1 VTHPNRRR
9 RVILCASAVLTAAAI
24 WGIVSV
30 TAKSTPVANGKPTSS
45 TAAPSTATTA
55 KTATTS
61 KSTKT
66 ATQQTTIP
74 AVPVATSAEVPS
86 NVYSETSKLQP
97 AIAGDPARVYVPSG
111 LANTLTVIDQRT
123 RKVLSTFRPG
133 SNPQHV
139 VPSYDLRTL
148 WILNNKGNS
157 VVPITAATGSVG
169 GAIPVSDPY
178 NLYFTPDGKSAIVVA
193 EKFAR
198 LDFRDPQT
206 MKPQSSLAVRGC
218 TGINHADFSPDGSYM
233 IATCEFAGKVAKID
247 MLQRKVVGLLAL
259 QPPVHTAADHMTMT
273 SMPQDIRLAPDG
285 KRFFVAD
292 MAGGGL
298 HILDGDSFTEIGFIP
313 TGVGTH
319 GITPSHDGTK
329 FYVSNR
335 GSATTAARP
344 KGPGSVSVV
353 DVATDK
359 VIATWPVPGGGS
371 PDMGNLTADGK
382 ELWLSGRY
390 DAEVYAFDTSTG
402 LLLARIPVATGP
414 HGLTV
419 WPQAGRYSL
428 GHTGNMR

>member
-1 VTHPNRRR
+1 
-9 RVILCASAVLTAAAI
+9 
-24 WGIVSV
+24 
-30 TAKSTPVANGKPTSS
+30 
-45 TAAPSTATTA
+45 
-55 KTATTS
+55 
-61 KSTKT
+61 
-66 ATQQTTIP
+66 
-74 AVPVATSAEVPS
+74 
-86 NVYSETSKLQP
+86 VYSETSKLQP
-97 AIAGDPARVYVPSG
+97 GIAGDPARVYVPSG
-111 LANTLTVIDQRT
+111 LANTLTVIDQQS

-157 VVPITAATGSVG
+157 VVPITAATGEVG
-169 GAIPVSDPY
+169 RPIPVSDPY
-178 NLYFTPDGKSAIVVA
+178 NLYFTPDGKTAIVVA

-198 LDFRDPQT
+198 LDFRDPHT
-206 MKPQSSLAVRGC
+206 MKPDSSLAVRGC
-218 TGINHADFSPDGSYM
+218 TGINHADFSVDGSYM
-233 IATCEFAGKVAKID
+233 IVTCEFAGKVAKID
-247 MLQRKVVGLLAL
+247 LVQRKVVGLLAL
-259 QPPVHTAADHMTMT
+259 QPPMDTAADHMSMT

-298 HILDGDSFTEIGFIP
+298 HILDGESFTEIGFIP
-313 TGVGTH
+313 TGIGAH
-319 GITPSHDGTK
+319 GITPSHDGTRL
-329 FYVSNR
+329 YVANR

-359 VIATWPVPGGGS
+359 VIGTWPVPGGGS

>member
-1 VTHPNRRR
+1 
-9 RVILCASAVLTAAAI
+9 
-24 WGIVSV
+24 
-30 TAKSTPVANGKPTSS
+30 
-45 TAAPSTATTA
+45 
-55 KTATTS
+55 
-61 KSTKT
+61 
-66 ATQQTTIP
+66 
-74 AVPVATSAEVPS
+74 
-86 NVYSETSKLQP
+86 
-97 AIAGDPARVYVPSG
+97 
-111 LANTLTVIDQRT
+111 
-123 RKVLSTFRPG
+123 
-133 SNPQHV
+133 
-139 VPSYDLRTL
+139 L

-157 VVPITAATGSVG
+157 VVPITAATGAVG
-169 GAIPVSDPY
+169 PAISVSDPY

-198 LDFRDPQT
+198 LDFRDPNT
-206 MKPQSSLAVRGC
+206 MMSQSSLAVRGC
-218 TGINHADFSPDGSYM
+218 TGLNHADFSIDGSYM
-233 IATCEFAGKVAKID
+233 IVTCEFAGKVAKID
-247 MLQRKVVGLLAL
+247 MREHKVVGLLAL
-259 QPPVHTAADHMTMT
+259 QPPVHTAENHMTMT

-313 TGVGTH
+313 TGVGAH

-329 FYVSNR
+329 VYVANR

-353 DVATDK
+353 DVVTDK
-359 VIATWPVPGGGS
+359 VIETWPVPGGGS
-371 PDMGNLTADGK
+371 PDMGILTADGK

-390 DAEVYAFDTSTG
+390 DAEVYAFDTATG
-402 LLLARIPVATGP
+402 HLLARIPVATGP